1 MLHAKYII
9 YLTRTLSSLNKK
21 TLFAFCV
28 PPPSQKES
36 MQCGS
41 NFFCWLTL
49 VESGNLLLFL
59 HRRILTDINCT
70 LTSEGSVGAVLLSL
84 ISLLT
89 NMLSCFVNYRIILM
103 AGFVAFFP
111 QLDQVFDPQKKIRIY
126 FLP

>member
-28 PPPSQKES
+28 PPLPK
-36 MQCGS
+36 GIHATWI
-41 NFFCWLTL
+41 NFFLLAML

-59 HRRILTDINCT
+59 HRRLLTDINCT
-70 LTSEGSVGAVLLSL
+70 LTSEGSVGAVLLNSV
-84 ISLLT
+84 SLLT

-111 QLDQVFDPQKKIRIY
+111 QLDQVFDPQKKIWIY